1 LSEDRSGIL
10 RDVTTVIAN
19 EQVTLLGVN
28 STSDTKLNTAKIE
41 LSLEVKNLSYLSK
54 AISRLQLIRGV
65 TDVFKVD
72 K

>member
-1 LSEDRSGIL
+1 
-10 RDVTTVIAN
+10 
-19 EQVTLLGVN
+19 LLGVN

-54 AISRLQLIRGV
+54 AISRLQLIRSV